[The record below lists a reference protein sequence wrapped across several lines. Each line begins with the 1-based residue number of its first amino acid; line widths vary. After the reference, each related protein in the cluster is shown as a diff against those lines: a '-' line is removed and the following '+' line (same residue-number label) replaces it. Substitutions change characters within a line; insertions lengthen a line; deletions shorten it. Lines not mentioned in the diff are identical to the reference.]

1 MKPST
6 FTVSDHIEAIRM
18 FTTFYMYEDPR
29 SKSFL
34 ENALPACAAAK
45 YISDN
50 WEQIHPSISDEEADD
65 LVDMIDRVADRM
77 EQFKRDL
84 LNRMVKESE
93 NEWE

>member
-1 MKPST
+1 MNPST
-6 FTVSDHIEAIRM
+6 FIVSNHIEAIRM
-18 FTTFYMYEDPR
+18 FTTFFMYEDPR
-29 SKSFL
+29 SESFL
-34 ENALPACAAAK
+34 QNALPACTAAK

-50 WEQIHPSISDEEADD
+50 WEQIHPSISDEEAED

-84 LNRMVKESE
+84 LNRMEKESE

>member
-1 MKPST
+1 MKHST

-34 ENALPACAAAK
+34 QNALPACAGAK
-45 YISDN
+45 YISEN
-50 WEQIHPSISDEEADD
+50 WDEIHPSLTDKEAVY
-65 LVDMIDRVADRM
+65 LENMIDRAADRM

-84 LNRMVKESE
+84 LSQMEQESE
-93 NEWE
+93 NEWD

>member
-6 FTVSDHIEAIRM
+6 FIVSNHIEAIRM
-18 FTTFYMYEDPR
+18 FTTFHMYEDPR
-29 SKSFL
+29 SDSFL
-34 ENALPACAAAK
+34 QNALPACAGAK

-50 WEQIHPSISDEEADD
+50 WEQIHPSLTDKEADD
-65 LVDMIDRVADRM
+65 LVDMIDRAADRM

-84 LNRMVKESE
+84 LNRIEKESE